1 MGQNA
6 SAPAAPIKTETLY
19 EILGVETTVTE
30 SELKKV
36 YKKLALQLH
45 PDRNYQNPE
54 AATKQFARVQAAYD
68 VLIDP
73 QERAWYD
80 NHGSE
85 GPGGP
90 SQPEYGGKITRA
102 EELQIYLDPDF
113 YAQYANDWAK
123 FYHDVGRLFS
133 QLAEEEHEAA
143 LDQGIEP
150 PLLHSFGKEDSPW
163 ENSAKLFYD
172 SWNSFSSIK
181 SFSWEDLYKA
191 WDAPDRRTRR
201 AMEMKNKKIRE
212 AAKKE
217 FNQLVRTLVNL
228 IKKKDKRAQRHRA
241 AAKKADDA
249 ENFSAAAAKAAK
261 EKARKKK
268 QEQSQKYAAQYEP
281 QEWEKNEEG
290 EEEPDIEQEGND
302 QSGDDND
309 VLHLFECIVCDKIF
323 KSQTQ
328 LVKHEESKKHIKS
341 LKQLQREMRKEGM
354 DLGLD
359 TKEEDVNSAE
369 EEEEEEQGE
378 DRAEEE
384 SHAESADRDSE
395 DSKNKAESK
404 AQAAHG
410 EPSLEELLQ
419 QLQGLKADN
428 APKAQQSSKKAG
440 KARAKREKKNK
451 PTNEYAFACAVCQ
464 SIFPSRNKMF
474 EHVKLSGH
482 ATPIHSNQ
490 YR

>member
-1 MGQNA
+1 MGQNT
-6 SAPAAPIKTETLY
+6 SAPVGPSKTETLY

-85 GPGGP
+85 GSGGP

-102 EELQIYLDPDF
+102 EELEIYLDPDF
-113 YAQYANDWAK
+113 YAQYTNNWPK
-123 FYHDVGRLFS
+123 FYEDVGRLFA

-143 LDQGIEP
+143 LDQGVEP
-150 PLLHSFGKEDSPW
+150 PLLHSFGTETSPW

-181 SFSWEDLYKA
+181 TFSWEDLYKA

-217 FNQLVRTLVNL
+217 FNQLVRTLINL
-228 IKKKDKRAQRHRA
+228 IKKKDKRAQRHKASVKRA
-241 AAKKADDA
+241 EDT
-249 ENFSAAAAKAAK
+249 ESSPAAAAAAK
-261 EKARKKK
+261 EKAKRKK
-268 QEQSQKYAAQYEP
+268 QEQSQKYAAQYQP
-281 QEWEKNEEG
+281 QEWEKNEEEEGDQNLDEG
-290 EEEPDIEQEGND
+290 EKSESDNND
-302 QSGDDND
+302 M
-309 VLHLFECIVCDKIF
+309 LHLFECIVCDKLF
-323 KSQTQ
+323 KSQAQ
-328 LVKHEESKKHIKS
+328 LVKHEESKKHIKN
-341 LKQLQREMRKEGM
+341 LKQLQREMRREGM

-359 TKEEDVNSAE
+359 TNEKEVDSEEEDEAHSE
-369 EEEEEEQGE
+369 E
-378 DRAEEE
+378 D
-384 SHAESADRDSE
+384 SHEDSE
-395 DSKNKAESK
+395 NTHLENSKKVEESK
-404 AQAAHG
+404 ASSTDK

-419 QLQGLKADN
+419 QLEGLKADS
-428 APKAQQSSKKAG
+428 APKTQPSSKKGGRA
-440 KARAKREKKNK
+440 KAKREKKNK

-464 SIFPSRNKMF
+464 SVFPSRNKMF